1 VSDQSTA
8 IRAALAAAIKGKV
21 PSVQSSPYLL
31 NNPTAPG
38 TYVTE
43 GEIDYDEAMGGGMDE
58 LEFVIVVLVGNTTD
72 QGAQARLDAFR
83 DPNAGVKKAVEAD
96 VTLGGVCDTCRVTK
110 ASKPQTY
117 GRESGPA
124 ALGCEFTVVVYAP
137 R

>member
-1 VSDQSTA
+1 MSDQSAT
-8 IRAALAAAIKGKV
+8 IRAALAAAISGTV

-43 GEIDYDEAMGGGMDE
+43 GEIDYDLAMGGGMDE
-58 LEFVIVVLVGNTTD
+58 LEFVIVVLVGYTTD
-72 QGAQARLDAFR
+72 KGAQAKLDTFR
-83 DPNAGVKKAVEAD
+83 DPNTGVKAAVEAD
-96 VTLGGVCDTCRVTK
+96 VTLGGACDYCRVTK

-124 ALGCEFTVVVYAP
+124 ALGCEFTVAVYAP